1 MAREIEDTHPAALIF
16 LSVLVPLQ
24 FNFLSPLIHF
34 TEQFTVRGP
43 GHPITAS
50 VGGEA
55 VLPCHLSPRMSAENM
70 ELRWFRFKFS
80 AVVHQY
86 KDGQDQYGQQ
96 MPGYQG
102 RTELLKDDITS
113 GSVSL
118 RIRNV
123 QLSDHGQ
130 YTCFFQSSVSYEDAL
145 LELQVAVSGSDP
157 HISVDGYQDGGIRVV
172 CRSAGWYP
180 EPEAQWRDRH
190 GQLLPSASEKI
201 SKEANGLFHTRISIV
216 ITEHS
221 NQDLSCF
228 VRNPF
233 LNQGK
238 ISTVSIVPRGAH
250 TENAKVRVG
259 CKKESRFFQRASHI
273 TRSIQVWILPK
284 IPRCQPIL

>member
-1 MAREIEDTHPAALIF
+1 
-16 LSVLVPLQ
+16 
-24 FNFLSPLIHF
+24 
-34 TEQFTVRGP
+34 QFTVRGP

-238 ISTVSIVPRGAH
+238 ISTVSIA
-250 TENAKVRVG
+250 
-259 CKKESRFFQRASHI
+259 
-273 TRSIQVWILPK
+273 
-284 IPRCQPIL
+284 